1 MFEPV
6 RAKTRVIAFTAVAF
20 VGGVIFASASDWTE
34 STHAASFLQS
44 GPASQDVQPVADLN
58 QAFVS
63 IAESVTPSVV
73 NISTERTARVPGG
86 RHPAVPEEFR
96 RFFNMPEG
104 QGQAPQEVPQPGT
117 GTGFILSPDGYI
129 MTNNHVVEGSNRIRV
144 TLHDRRQFDARIVG
158 RDPTTDVAVIKIE
171 GTGLSPSRLGTSE
184 HARVGEWVLAFG
196 NPMGLDFTV
205 TSGIVS
211 ARGRGQLGI
220 LGQALDQD
228 ASRMA
233 IEDFIQTDA
242 AINPGNSGGPL
253 VNLRGEVIG
262 INTAILGS
270 RMGTFT
276 GYGFAVPIDLARRV
290 ADDLIQYGRSRR
302 PILGVEIRPVAAE
315 DAEAFGL
322 PRVAGAVVQGF
333 GETSPAARAGIQRG
347 DVIVAIDGRPV
358 AASNELQ
365 RVIAQRRPG
374 ETVTVD
380 VVRYGQQRQL
390 QVQLAEAPAPAAEAT
405 PAPTR
410 GRAEQRLGI
419 QVAPI
424 TPEVAQQAGFSGTE
438 GVVITEVQAG
448 SPAQRRGLQRGMRI
462 VAVDRQPVRDAAA
475 IQRLLAAKGAGEV
488 VSLDVEI
495 VDRGNRIQSIINIR
509 LPE

>member
-1 MFEPV
+1 MFDPV
-6 RAKTRVIAFTAVAF
+6 RAKARVIIFTTAAFL
-20 VGGVIFASASDWTE
+20 GGVLFASALDWTAG
-34 STHAASFLQS
+34 TQAASILQS
-44 GPASQDVQPVADLN
+44 APAAQDVRPVADLN
-58 QAFVS
+58 QAFIS

-73 NISTERTARVPGG
+73 NISTERPQRTSRG
-86 RHPAVPEEFR
+86 HPAIPEEFR
-96 RFFNMPEG
+96 RFFNIPESPGG
-104 QGQAPQEVPQPGT
+104 QEIPLPGT
-117 GTGFILSPDGYI
+117 GTGFILSADGYI
-129 MTNNHVVEGSNRIRV
+129 MTNNHVIEDANVIRV
-144 TLHDRRQFDARIVG
+144 TLHDRRRYDARVVG

-171 GTGLSPSRLGTSE
+171 ANGLTPVRLGNSDA
-184 HARVGEWVLAFG
+184 ARVGEWVLAFG

-220 LGQALDQD
+220 LGQSLGED
-228 ASRMA
+228 ARLA

-276 GYGFAVPIDLARRV
+276 GYGFAVPIDLAGRV

-302 PILGVEIRPVAAE
+302 PMLGVNITAVSPE

-322 PRVAGAVVQGF
+322 PRVAGAVVQDF
-333 GETSPAARAGIQRG
+333 SDDSPARRAGLERG
-347 DVIVAIDGRPV
+347 DVIVAVDGRPIQ
-358 AASNELQ
+358 ASNELQ

-374 ETVTVD
+374 ETVTLN
-380 VVRYGQQRQL
+380 VVRFGQERQVR
-390 QVQLAEAPAPAAEAT
+390 VQLAEAPAPTTAAAPE
-405 PAPTR
+405 PAR

-424 TPEVAQQAGFSGTE
+424 TPEVQRQFGFTDTQ
-438 GVVITEVQAG
+438 GVVITEVQPG
-448 SPAQRRGLQRGMRI
+448 SPASQRGLRRGMRI
-462 VAVDRQPVRDAAA
+462 TAVDRQAIRDAAHS
-475 IQRLLAAKGAGEV
+475 QRLLGAKRPGDV

-495 VDRGNRIQSIINIR
+495 VERGSRTQTIVNVR